1 MILRKSV
8 KPLQSMVNE
17 AMAAVGVESVT
28 ASAYTQARH
37 KLLHTAFIELNQTAV
52 VEVMYGDGVYK
63 TFWGYRILGVD
74 GSRIRLP
81 DNAEMGMAF
90 GTHRYTIKG
99 KNKDK
104 EVIIEGKHAMGLAS
118 VLYDVLNR
126 VAVDATLARSDAYE
140 VDLAIQHL
148 SHTAAADLLVFDR
161 NYAAYELLAELT
173 QQQRA
178 FAIRCSAAS
187 FATARAMLKGEGADS
202 QIVTLK
208 QPAGKAK
215 TLGGRGLPKTLTVR
229 FVRVLLDT
237 GEWEVLVTSLL
248 DEQLYPTADFK
259 DLYHLRWG
267 IETFYGI
274 LKTRLELEN
283 FSGLSVESVKQD
295 FYATLYLTG
304 LESILTAD
312 AQEQLEQRPT
322 QHRQTVNRGVA
333 FNIIKNQAFDLLNSR
348 ISINKLLRKMTALFL
363 QSPNSDRKGRNPPR
377 QQSSAHRLLNYHKR
391 KKKHCF

>member
-17 AMAAVGVESVT
+17 ATQAAGVESVT

-52 VEVMYGDGVYK
+52 VEVMYADGVYQ

-74 GSRIRLP
+74 GSKIRLP
-81 DNAEMGMAF
+81 DTDEMGIAF
-90 GTHRYTIKG
+90 GTHRYAIKG
-99 KNKDK
+99 K
-104 EVIIEGKHAMGLAS
+104 EAVIEGKHAMGLAS

-126 VAVDATLARSDAYE
+126 VAVDAILTRGDAYE
-140 VDLAIQHL
+140 VDLAIKHL
-148 SHTAAADLLVFDR
+148 PHTAAADLLVFDR
-161 NYAAYELLAELT
+161 NYASYELLAELT

-208 QPAGKAK
+208 PPAGKVK

-248 DEQLYPTADFK
+248 NEQLYPTATFK
-259 DLYHLRWG
+259 ELYHLRWG

-312 AQEQLEQRPT
+312 AQDQLDQRPT
-322 QHRQTVNRGVA
+322 QYPQTVNRGVA
-333 FNIIKNQAFDLLNSR
+333 FNIIKNQAFDLLNSS
-348 ISINKLLRKMTALFL
+348 ISSHKLLKKMTALFL
-363 QSPNSDRKGRNPPR
+363 QSPNADRKGRNPPR

>member
-17 AMAAVGVESVT
+17 AMQAAGVESVT

-37 KLLHTAFIELNQTAV
+37 KLRHTAFIELNQTAV

-74 GSRIRLP
+74 GSKIRLP
-81 DNAEMGMAF
+81 DTDEMGMAF
-90 GTHRYTIKG
+90 GTHRYAVKG
-99 KNKDK
+99 K
-104 EVIIEGKHAMGLAS
+104 EAVIEGKHAMGLAS

-126 VAVDATLARSDAYE
+126 VAVDAILTRGDAYE
-140 VDLAIQHL
+140 VNLAIQHL
-148 SHTAAADLLVFDR
+148 PHTAAADLLVFDR

-202 QIVTLK
+202 QTVTLK
-208 QPAGKAK
+208 PPAGKAK
-215 TLGGRGLPKTLTVR
+215 ILGGRGLPKTLTVR

-248 DEQLYPTADFK
+248 DEPLYPTADFK
-259 DLYHLRWG
+259 ALYRLRWG

-312 AQEQLEQRPT
+312 AQDQLDQRPT

-333 FNIIKNQAFDLLNSR
+333 FNIIKNQAFDLLNSS
-348 ISINKLLRKMTALFL
+348 ISSHKLLKKMTALFL
-363 QSPNSDRKGRNPPR
+363 QSPNTDRKGRNPPR